1 MQMQARIL
9 VGSLREIRTKKGASL
24 RKLSLKVLDVGSE
37 CGSDVSTYWIDFL
50 GDAALTQV
58 ELDSVMGNEFT
69 IDVRFVK
76 ATKGNNGNAYLNVS
90 GGAIAAADGRVVQAS
105 LRDHQMKEAS

>member
-9 VGSLREIRTKKGASL
+9 VGSLREIKTKKGTQLHKS
-24 RKLSLKVLDVGSE
+24 SLKVLDIGSE

-50 GDAALTQV
+50 GDAALSQV
-58 ELDSVMGNEFT
+58 ELDSVVGNEFT

-76 ATKGNNGNAYLNVS
+76 ATKGNNGNAYLNVA
-90 GGAIAAADGRVVQAS
+90 GGAIVTGDGQVVQSA
-105 LRDHQMKEAS
+105 LRDHQLKQAS